1 MTVRIGRTLP
11 PAAAPIPLS
20 TVLRAL
26 PSCFRPENAEF
37 LLEKEIKQKFGQPYC
52 FLVSSGKA
60 ALTLIL
66 KALHK
71 LYPDRDEVLI
81 PAFTCYS
88 VPAAIK
94 RAGLQVKL
102 CDTGSH
108 SLDFD
113 KEQLKKLIQADKKE
127 KKILCV
133 LVTHLFGC
141 PADFTAIK
149 QIVGEDIPLVEDAAQ
164 AMGTEING
172 RKIGSLGDVGFF
184 SLGRGK
190 ALSTIEG
197 GVIISKRP
205 DLGTELNSLIKD
217 LEIYTFSNKI
227 KLVVKAIITTLLQHP
242 VLFWF
247 PKALPF
253 LRLGET
259 LYEDD
264 FPLRRLSPV
273 QRGLAKNWPIR
284 LKKHQKTRKNN
295 IIFWEKHLPEILSF
309 IDSYRQSSNLI
320 RLPVLARSKKER
332 DVLCSRSERHGLGV
346 MATYP
351 TPINEIPEIAGEFS
365 GRKFPNAQKLADCLM
380 TLPVHE
386 YMTEKDRLK
395 ILHLCNRTAIPSR
408 V

>member
-1 MTVRIGRTLP
+1 MTIRIGRTLP

-20 TVLRAL
+20 DTLRAL
-26 PSCFRPENAEF
+26 PSCFRREDSEF
-37 LLEKEIKQKFGQPYC
+37 LLEKEIKQKFGQAYC

-60 ALTLIL
+60 SLTLIL
-66 KALHK
+66 QALHK
-71 LYPDRDEVLI
+71 LYPDRDEVII

-94 RAGLQVKL
+94 KAGLQVKL
-102 CDTGSH
+102 CDTGRN

-113 KEQLKKLIQADKKE
+113 KKQLKKIIQTDTKE

-141 PADFTAIK
+141 PADFTTIK
-149 QIVGEDIPLVEDAAQ
+149 QIVGKDIPIVEDAAQ
-164 AMGTEING
+164 AMGEEING
-172 RKIGSLGDVGFF
+172 QKAGALGDVGFF

-190 ALSTIEG
+190 ALSTLEG
-197 GVIISKRP
+197 GVIISNRL
-205 DLGTELNSLIKD
+205 DLGEELNILIKD

-227 KLVVKAIITTLLQHP
+227 KLGLKTIISTLLQHP

-247 PKALPF
+247 PKSLPF

-264 FPLRRLSPV
+264 FPLRKISPV
-273 QRGLAKNWPIR
+273 QRGLTRNWQAR
-284 LKKHQKTRKNN
+284 LKRHQAARKNN
-295 IIFWEKHLPEILSF
+295 INFWEKHLPEILSF
-309 IDSYRQSSNLI
+309 IGSYQQSFNLI

-332 DVLCSRSERHGLGV
+332 NDLCSRSERHGLGI
-346 MATYP
+346 MATSP
-351 TPINEIPEIAGEFS
+351 APINEIPEIAHEFS
-365 GRKFPNAQKLADCLM
+365 GQQFPNAKKLSDCLM

-386 YMTEKDRLK
+386 YVTKKDRLK
-395 ILHLCNRTAIPSR
+395 ILHLIGRLDSR
-408 V
+408 K

>member
-1 MTVRIGRTLP
+1 MTIRIGRTLP

-20 TVLRAL
+20 NILRTL
-26 PSCFRPENAEF
+26 PSCFRHSDTDF

-66 KALHK
+66 QALHK
-71 LYPDRDEVLI
+71 LYPDCGEVLI

-94 RAGLQVKL
+94 KAGLQVKL
-102 CDTGSH
+102 CDTGSR

-113 KEQLKKLIQADKKE
+113 KKQLKKIIQTDTKE

-133 LVTHLFGC
+133 LVTHLFGY
-141 PADFTAIK
+141 PADITTIK
-149 QIVGEDIPLVEDAAQ
+149 QIVGEEIPIVEDAAQ
-164 AMGTEING
+164 AMGEEIKG
-172 RKIGSLGDVGFF
+172 QKIGSLGDAGFF

-205 DLGTELNSLIKD
+205 DLRAELNTLIKD
-217 LEIYTFSNKI
+217 LEKYTFSNKI
-227 KLVVKAIITTLLQHP
+227 KLAVKTIITTLLQHP

-247 PKALPF
+247 PKSLPF

-264 FPLRRLSPV
+264 FPLRELSPV
-273 QRGLAKNWPIR
+273 QRGLARNWQVR
-284 LKKHQKTRKNN
+284 LKRHQEARKNN
-295 IIFWEKHLPEILSF
+295 INFWKKHLPGILSPVGLPQ
-309 IDSYRQSSNLI
+309 QSPGLI
-320 RLPVLARSKKER
+320 RLPVLTRSEKER
-332 DVLCSRSERHGLGV
+332 DEFCALSEQRGLGV

-351 TPINEIPEIAGEFS
+351 APINEIPEIAGEFS
-365 GRKFPNAQKLADCLM
+365 GQQYPNAKRLADCLM
-380 TLPVHE
+380 TIPIHE
-386 YMTEKDRLK
+386 YVTEKDRLA
-395 ILHLCNRTAIPSR
+395 ILRLFNGLIYNNG
-408 V
+408 